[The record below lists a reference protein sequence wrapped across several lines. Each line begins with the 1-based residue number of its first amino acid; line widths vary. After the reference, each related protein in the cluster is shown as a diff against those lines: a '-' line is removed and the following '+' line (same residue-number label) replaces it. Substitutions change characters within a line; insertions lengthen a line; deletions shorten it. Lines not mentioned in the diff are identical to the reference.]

1 MGDARSGAGSPGVG
15 GGLGSL
21 STSGHPLPRGDTA
34 TGSSQ
39 PRCPKTFRGA
49 REPQPRVSRAAR
61 APARLS
67 VALSRRRRCRTS
79 VLPAAAAPGMPRAGG
94 GGTRDCPPSSC
105 GLQVL
110 SGLRGGSVPGP
121 PPDGCFPGRAASA
134 DRRPRSRKAGPRVAG
149 HLTSSAFPEVARFPR
164 AGLLKAGN

>member
-21 STSGHPLPRGDTA
+21 STSGRPPPPGDTA
-34 TGSSQ
+34 TGSQ
-39 PRCPKTFRGA
+39 PRCPKTSRGA

-94 GGTRDCPPSSC
+94 RGGHVTALPPSC

-110 SGLRGGSVPGP
+110 SGLRGGSVLGP

-134 DRRPRSRKAGPRVAG
+134 DRRPRSPKAGPRVAG

-164 AGLLKAGN
+164 GGLLKAGN